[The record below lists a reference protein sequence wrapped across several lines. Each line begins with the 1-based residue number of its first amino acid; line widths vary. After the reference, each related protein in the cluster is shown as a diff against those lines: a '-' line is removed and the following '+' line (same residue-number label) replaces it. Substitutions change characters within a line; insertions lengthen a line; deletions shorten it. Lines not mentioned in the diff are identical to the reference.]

1 MLIDAVDTQPVEHVQ
16 RTHPLRVTLREV
28 VVHRHH
34 MYAITGKGVE
44 EDGERSYQSLTFPGG
59 HLSDLTLVEDRPPE
73 ELDVVVH
80 HIPGDLITPSHP
92 MVLVDRRIPFDTYEV
107 MRYAEV
113 SVEVRSLDS
122 DLRVLSQTASSALDD
137 GEGLWMYFVEDHFEL
152 VEDILLELVDL
163 RPDRFTLI
171 EVLALDTCL
180 EALHLC
186 TLTRYVVL
194 YTLTKGSR
202 ACSQVIIT

>member
-1 MLIDAVDTQPVEHVQ
+1 M
-16 RTHPLRVTLREV
+16 
-28 VVHRHH
+28 
-34 MYAITGKGVE
+34 
-44 EDGERSYQSLTFPGG
+44 
-59 HLSDLTLVEDRPPE
+59 
-73 ELDVVVH
+73 H

-92 MVLVDRRIPFDTYEV
+92 MVLVDRCIPFDTYEV
-107 MRYAEV
+107 MRYTEV

-122 DLRVLSQTASSALDD
+122 DLGVLSQTASSALDD
-137 GEGLWMYFVEDHFEL
+137 SEGLWVYFVEDHFEL

-180 EALHLC
+180 EALYLC